1 SGGQRQRIA
10 IARAF
15 LKNPRILIMDE
26 ATSALD
32 SQSEQLVQSALDR
45 LMEGRTTL
53 IIAHRLTTV
62 QMADRILVLQKGR
75 IIEEGPHQQLLE
87 KKGLYHHLYT
97 LRMAERESTQWETI

>member
-1 SGGQRQRIA
+1 
-10 IARAF
+10 
-15 LKNPRILIMDE
+15 MDE

-32 SQSEQLVQSALDR
+32 SQSERLVQAALDR

-62 QMADRILVLQKGR
+62 QMADRILVLKKGR
-75 IIEEGPHQQLLE
+75 IVEEGPHHQLLE

-97 LRMAERESTQWETI
+97 LRRAERENAEWEPIEKQ